1 MACEYWYN
9 GNYHSEEDFKKI
21 LKDGLLDSLVKEGSL
36 KLPTVEKTEVVTKTT
51 NLLPLPKLVSILT
64 EEINSRDGYP
74 LNILSA
80 LELNTEYQ
88 RGPDNEILIDEKGE
102 RIIDTEK
109 SNKHFKIPLW
119 SSPYAAK
126 FENILNSIVSKKIVK
141 QKFPGTSSV
150 LGSEEGFRIKEG
162 DAAIAEWRK
171 SGVVYSPNFDP
182 SKGLLP
188 MRYDEATKTHLP
200 AQIMIPFKFRD
211 ENGEILNVKDFMTDG
226 KLDFDKI
233 PQKVLSLF
241 GFRIPTQERNSMAS
255 IEIVG
260 FLPEEQGDLLLGPRD
275 WVAQMGS
282 DFDVDKMYSYM
293 YNTFVKDGKLHTNF
307 LSNKSKIQSQIK
319 RTKEKIENVKKELNL
334 TSEQKR
340 AIDNY
345 IKGKDQE
352 VEENTEN
359 KSNFKNIQEL
369 LNSIISPKER
379 FINQELRK
387 VLEDEYQTLSILKR
401 SYRASQQNAILDI
414 HHKVM
419 LSTNENVA
427 RSVIATDSFG
437 EFGEYAKELG
447 FLVTKPT
454 TTILSDEYQRT
465 KFINAVAGKEGV
477 GAFSLDSTF
486 NAAIQGLD
494 LIYKNFDD
502 TLLTGTETAQDILA
516 LNEKV
521 VSFGEITS
529 FGDLSNIYTIKS
541 QKLIEQA
548 KLEKRKLTKKE
559 QESLKYKSTIIR
571 ALQSSAVDNEKEQI
585 LDKLNIN
592 SNTFD
597 TIRALTILGFEE
609 ADIVGLLTQPIIKE
623 FVETLKDTNSSL
635 SEYVSNPEDFVYEQ
649 LIQKYDPAKNSIK
662 RKAKSLSGEDLINSI
677 KSSGKEPNINNTL
690 KEIAPGGASTSFN
703 IDQVHLLDKFLQLRK
718 IGKDIKVL
726 QSTINTASKGLT
738 KSIIENNNKVEQI
751 HKLPGTNVFNAGKLL
766 GTYSDTGLE
775 TPSTIN
781 GYAAYHG
788 AMFAQNLFNDYFPYL
803 SSGVQNLN
811 KEIESYTK
819 DELTSA
825 KKAVLHQDIFNNVKS
840 YLFSSKNTG
849 LFTDFA
855 INERN
860 RIFIDKGDNHKSLA
874 TIMQELSKT
883 EPWFNRNNFL
893 SSLTYEINKNGEPSR
908 VMFDAA
914 SGENFDEKSLYEGFT
929 SLLTKEL
936 FIGEFNGVRY
946 TTRGL
951 AQDLIAAAFLE
962 GGTQAAKQ
970 YVKFIPPSYLK
981 TMNFG
986 KYLNDF
992 DFTFDDFG
1000 GILVDGKLDYNNPSS
1015 FTRQFFQN
1023 NPSKNKVVE
1032 LFMIEGTPTE
1042 LPMSFE
1048 LTGDFLQNNIFEI
1061 KDPRDGKMVKTQTKF
1076 LSIPNESTKRY
1087 AMYEFDANSRMY
1099 HRIPVLGSGNNFDE
1113 YSINGNSV
1121 SVINKNNPTV
1131 KASKAIAPLKN
1142 PPPIVDES
1150 DKTVKTEIQPIKLN
1164 PSLRGQK
1171 AIEDLFN
1178 QIELHDT
1185 VSTYN
1190 SYLISEFRQLNAD
1203 QGLQVELREMKSRG
1217 QFKADKNVLVLNKN
1231 LFDRDINTVASVT
1244 LHELS
1249 HGHTSKLI
1257 KQYAEDPSKLT
1268 KKQREAV
1275 ENLQKVQDEYIEHL
1289 NSTEEGRVGLIRF
1302 RNKYLHYLLDDKRI
1316 TQEQFED
1323 QYNKDYPILEE
1334 EKFGKEKK
1342 SGKEEKSKYYGA
1354 IKLEEFV
1361 AMSLT
1366 DEGFQRILNDIS
1378 TYGPTSLWSK
1388 FVEGLIKALQ
1398 SLGLNV
1404 NENSLLA
1411 KALEETW
1418 TLVEANNEEDVNTT
1432 PTTGVEPS
1440 DFTNHSGGA
1449 YGGDTFWDIIGR
1461 QFGVVNQ
1468 KHYKDA
1474 GNANLSQ
1481 KLKNAGVQATI
1492 LTKEQMDIAR
1502 TEIEKLTGVRYDDSL
1517 QGNLQVRNYYQVVNA
1532 DSVFAIAE
1540 VDSNLFNASVH
1551 GGTNTAV
1558 KIAQKLG
1565 KPVFVWD
1572 TKSEKWYKAENN
1584 KWVETSTPALTK
1596 NFAGIGSRNIESYNT
1611 KNKTTGKWEP
1621 RKEYLGIDKELKA
1634 KQAIRDVYEKTFKS
1648 TQSSTSVNTTEIIQS
1663 KDGNTYRFTLN
1674 NGVIINAEYSQGSSN
1689 DFKLMNK
1696 KNWDSKYELLKNS
1709 SKETISRSQTEKNS
1723 VNEITINGISLNT
1736 GKIKLN
1742 EQQSTALQNIAD
1754 FIDSNIKGNVTGE
1767 DISYTLQG
1775 YAGTGKTTITKFILD
1790 YTNKKYK
1797 SVALASPTHRA
1808 KEILIANT
1816 GDEGAMTLAK
1826 ALGLAP
1832 GLELTDFNLQDK
1844 IFIQQNQ
1851 IKIPSNGIFIIDE
1864 SSMINDALYSMILQ
1878 IASQKGTKVLF
1889 IGDDAQLKPVKQRTK
1904 AKPFTRSTNI
1914 SSLTKVM
1921 RTADGN
1927 PMPSEVLQPIREN
1940 PSSKID
1946 MFKHEDT
1953 LSPKGEGIKFTKDS
1967 DEWSN
1972 AMVNEFT
1979 LENLENN
1986 PNHVRALAYTNTRVK
2001 ELNTLIRTKM
2011 FGFGAESFYPG
2022 ELLMMYENIGYDPTK
2037 DYMFP
2042 NGSDIMVKDAKFIEN
2057 KKIISPTG
2065 KEIFITGH
2073 EITLVNPV
2081 TKVKKPDSLF
2091 IADLSMISRE
2101 YLEELNLLKNKAIKA
2116 PSNERGRAW
2125 GNYYTFSNQYNLT
2138 DHIYEVG
2145 DTYYTSEQ
2153 EALKALKGINPN
2165 ATKEHLGKYKV
2176 KDKSIDYS
2184 YAHTIHKSQ
2193 GGTYNKAFVDEN
2205 NIDIA
2210 SKFPNPDFEMINQL
2224 KYVGFSRSSE
2234 LTFSL
2239 SSKTDNRAKQQKESK
2254 QDFYS
2259 DIEQEIR
2266 DRELSEEDIKDSEFF
2281 KHDPTNIKNLDDFDI
2296 FMKNC

>member
-447 FLVTKPT
+447 SLVTKPT

-1142 PPPIVDES
+1142 PSPIVDES

-1268 KKQREAV
+1268 KKQIEAV
-1275 ENLQKVQDEYIEHL
+1275 KNLQKVQDEYIEHL

-1316 TQEQFED
+1316 TQKQFED
-1323 QYNKDYPILEE
+1323 RYNKDYSIPEE

-1418 TLVEANNEEDVNTT
+1418 TLVETNNEEDVNTT
-1432 PTTGVEPS
+1432 PTT
-1440 DFTNHSGGA
+1440 
-1449 YGGDTFWDIIGR
+1449 
-1461 QFGVVNQ
+1461 
-1468 KHYKDA
+1468 
-1474 GNANLSQ
+1474 
-1481 KLKNAGVQATI
+1481 
-1492 LTKEQMDIAR
+1492 
-1502 TEIEKLTGVRYDDSL
+1502 
-1517 QGNLQVRNYYQVVNA
+1517 
-1532 DSVFAIAE
+1532 E
-1540 VDSNLFNASVH
+1540 V
-1551 GGTNTAV
+1551 
-1558 KIAQKLG
+1558 
-1565 KPVFVWD
+1565 
-1572 TKSEKWYKAENN
+1572 
-1584 KWVETSTPALTK
+1584 
-1596 NFAGIGSRNIESYNT
+1596 
-1611 KNKTTGKWEP
+1611 
-1621 RKEYLGIDKELKA
+1621 
-1634 KQAIRDVYEKTFKS
+1634 
-1648 TQSSTSVNTTEIIQS
+1648 IQS

-1709 SKETISRSQTEKNS
+1709 SVKTDVVDPNAIKE
-1723 VNEITINGISLNT
+1723 
-1736 GKIKLN
+1736 
-1742 EQQSTALQNIAD
+1742 EQ
-1754 FIDSNIKGNVTGE
+1754 IDSKYELFPGVFANAGQIEAINLMEEFLSSDKKVFL
-1767 DISYTLQG
+1767 LQG
-1775 YAGTGKTTITKFILD
+1775 KGGTGKTTIIKKILE
-1790 YTNKKYK
+1790 NVNSSNVLAIAPSHKAKKVLRK
-1797 SVALASPTHRA
+1797 SINENSKRAPIRTVTLASALAIKFNQKTGKFEADDFARKQGRVPIKRA
-1808 KEILIANT
+1808 NVI
-1816 GDEGAMTLAK
+1816 
-1826 ALGLAP
+1826 
-1832 GLELTDFNLQDK
+1832 
-1844 IFIQQNQ
+1844 
-1851 IKIPSNGIFIIDE
+1851 IIDE
-1864 SSMINDALYSMILQ
+1864 SSMVSDKLLKEIKTLISPNTKIILM
-1878 IASQKGTKVLF
+1878 
-1889 IGDDAQLKPVKQRTK
+1889 GDRAQLPPVGQDTDSKVFDIKNGYELVEKMRQ
-1904 AKPFTRSTNI
+1904 AASSPIINI
-1914 SSLTKVM
+1914 SSKIAENAESDSPIANIINSEDRVNKYDEVSKSSVFWENNESVAIDNFVKDFNEDPLNVDNVKIITFNNQLHNNPQSVKSLNYKVRKKLYGDQSSEEYIKGETLTAYSSFSDDTGQDK
-1921 RTADGN
+1921 D
-1927 PMPSEVLQPIREN
+1927 EVLFDNGEDLIITEVIPSKNITHNISVYSNKDGRRSINVSFDTIHLMLKNEEGVEVLV
-1940 PSSKID
+1940 PVIAESSK
-1946 MFKHEDT
+1946 EDFRKKVQELFNT
-1953 LSPKGEGIKFTKDS
+1953 D
-1967 DEWSN
+1967 
-1972 AMVNEFT
+1972 
-1979 LENLENN
+1979 
-1986 PNHVRALAYTNTRVK
+1986 RQLAYKLTETFGDLEYGYAITSHKAQGSTYKTVYVMEDNILGSSNGGTIKSKYQSLYVATSRPTTN
-2001 ELNTLIRTKM
+2001 L
-2011 FGFGAESFYPG
+2011 
-2022 ELLMMYENIGYDPTK
+2022 
-2037 DYMFP
+2037 
-2042 NGSDIMVKDAKFIEN
+2042 IMVSN
-2057 KKIISPTG
+2057 KNS
-2065 KEIFITGH
+2065 
-2073 EITLVNPV
+2073 
-2081 TKVKKPDSLF
+2081 
-2091 IADLSMISRE
+2091 A
-2101 YLEELNLLKNKAIKA
+2101 
-2116 PSNERGRAW
+2116 
-2125 GNYYTFSNQYNLT
+2125 
-2138 DHIYEVG
+2138 
-2145 DTYYTSEQ
+2145 
-2153 EALKALKGINPN
+2153 
-2165 ATKEHLGKYKV
+2165 
-2176 KDKSIDYS
+2176 DKSVQT
-2184 YAHTIHKSQ
+2184 TIQ
-2193 GGTYNKAFVDEN
+2193 
-2205 NIDIA
+2205 
-2210 SKFPNPDFEMINQL
+2210 P
-2224 KYVGFSRSSE
+2224 
-2234 LTFSL
+2234 
-2239 SSKTDNRAKQQKESK
+2239 K